1 MKKKTVA
8 LFLTLGLVLSSILT
22 GCGDT
27 GSDGSSAAG
36 NTDGSSQASGGGD
49 SSEAGTEQS
58 GETQDGT
65 EQSGGTETEKE
76 EITVTMMVTEPVTQE
91 LPESFPLL
99 DAIKEKFNINLE
111 LTIVPGA
118 DYGTKKATVLGTANL
133 PDVVCGMTVDE
144 VKQYGASGMFLNLDE
159 YKSYAPDYFGLVDG
173 EDRAIETNKMR
184 VNGNLYCFEKLEK
197 YRVAIAP
204 LIGIRMDLL
213 EEQNI
218 AVPTTFEE
226 YYDALV
232 KIKEAHPEM
241 YGFSTRNGTNYM
253 IGNFAYSMGTGG
265 FPTFNTTRG
274 MYLEPTTNTYVYGPT
289 DEKFTRVVEFLGK
302 AYKDGILHP
311 DYANMDKDTMF
322 EKLSNGE
329 LISVFDNNSFI
340 SRTYNPALQQIAPD
354 AYFDILEPL
363 KDQDGNRRAYRYNKD
378 WTDNVAVVSSRTEY
392 PERIV
397 EMMNWLYTEEGSLI
411 SNFGVEGVHY
421 DMVDGV
427 PTIKQEIIDECAG
440 ADDLT
445 SAVLGKLGAG
455 LLGMGY
461 YIDETFSAQ
470 VSDPIYMDQ
479 AERIAAWTEAGE
491 LDFLPNWLSFTE
503 EEQEKVTEIEQNLS
517 NIFNQ
522 EIDAFI
528 TGKKSMDEWP
538 ALVEKLKGAGSEE
551 LEGIFNAAYDRIK

>member
-8 LFLTLGLVLSSILT
+8 LFLTLSLMLSAALT
-22 GCGDT
+22 GCGDSGGEG
-27 GSDGSSAAG
+27 GSRDSAG
-36 NTDGSSQASGGGD
+36 QSSQASDAGSDDAG
-49 SSEAGTEQS
+49 SSEAGDAGS
-58 GETQDGT
+58 GEAGNDR
-65 EQSGGTETEKE
+65 E
-76 EITVTMMVTEPVTQE
+76 EITVKMMVTEPVTQE
-91 LPESFPLL
+91 LPEEFPLL

-118 DYGTKKATVLGTANL
+118 DYGTKKATVLGTADL

-144 VKQYGASGMFLNLDE
+144 VKQYGPSGMFLNLDE

-218 AVPTTFEE
+218 AVPTTFDE

-241 YGFSTRNGTNYM
+241 YGFSTRNGTNYL

-274 MYLEPTTNTYVYGPT
+274 MYLEPNTDSYVYGPT
-289 DEKFTRVVEFLGK
+289 DEKFTRVVEFLRK
-302 AYKDGILHP
+302 AYADGILHP

-329 LISVFDNNSFI
+329 LISVYDNNSFI
-340 SRTYNPALQQIAPD
+340 SRTYNPALQQINPD

-363 KDQDGNRRAYRYNKD
+363 KDEDGNVRAYRYNKD
-378 WTDNVAVVSSRTEY
+378 WTDNVAVISSRTEY

-455 LLGMGY
+455 LLGMAY
-461 YIDETFSAQ
+461 YVDETFSAQ
-470 VSDPIYMDQ
+470 VSDPIYMEQ
-479 AERIAAWTEAGE
+479 AEKIASWTDAGE
-491 LDFLPNWLSFTE
+491 LTFLPNWLSFTE
-503 EEQEKVTEIEQNLS
+503 EEQERVTEIEQNLS

-528 TGKKSMDEWP
+528 TGKKSMDEWA
-538 ALVEKLKGAGSEE
+538 ALVESLKGAGSEE
-551 LEGIFNAAYDRIK
+551 LETIFNTAYDRIK

>member
-8 LFLTLGLVLSSILT
+8 LLLTLSMVLSAALT
-22 GCGDT
+22 GCGDSGDT
-27 GSDGSSAAG
+27 GSSDAG
-36 NTDGSSQASGGGD
+36 NSEDSSQVSQE
-49 SSEAGTEQS
+49 SSS
-58 GETQDGT
+58 GEDSGQAEGGESDDG
-65 EQSGGTETEKE
+65 GAETDKE

-91 LPESFPLL
+91 LPETFPLL

-144 VKQYGASGMFLNLDE
+144 VKQYGTSGMFLNLDE

-213 EEQNI
+213 AEQNI
-218 AVPTTFEE
+218 ATPTTFDE
-226 YYDALV
+226 YYDALL

-241 YGFSTRNGTNYM
+241 YGFSTRNGTNYL

-274 MYLEPTTNTYVYGPT
+274 MYLEPATNTYVYGPT
-289 DEKFTRVVEFLGK
+289 DEKFTRVVEFLRK
-302 AYKDGILHP
+302 AYADGILHP

-329 LISVFDNNSFI
+329 LMSVYDNNSFI
-340 SRTYNPALQQIAPD
+340 SRTYNPALQQINPE

-363 KDQDGNRRAYRYNKD
+363 KDQDGNIRAYRYNKD
-378 WTDNVAVVSSRTEY
+378 WTDNVAVISSRTEH

-397 EMMNWLYTEEGSLI
+397 EMMNWLYTEEGSLL
-411 SNFGVEGVHY
+411 SNFGVEGEHY

-427 PTIKQEIIDECAG
+427 PTIKQELIDECAG
-440 ADDLT
+440 ADDIT

-455 LLGMGY
+455 LLGMAY
-461 YIDETFSAQ
+461 YVDETFSAQ
-470 VSDPIYMDQ
+470 VSDPIYMEQ
-479 AERIAAWTEAGE
+479 ADKVAAWTEAGE

-528 TGKKSMDEWP
+528 TGKKSMDEW
-538 ALVEKLKGAGSEE
+538 AGLVESLKGAGSEE
-551 LEGIFNAAYDRIK
+551 LENIFNAAYDRIK

>member
-8 LFLTLGLVLSSILT
+8 LFLTLSLVLSAALT
-22 GCGDT
+22 GCGDSGGES
-27 GSDGSSAAG
+27 GSTPENSGESSQVSAGDSGDGSSSDAG
-36 NTDGSSQASGGGD
+36 EEGSQPG
-49 SSEAGTEQS
+49 EAEN
-58 GETQDGT
+58 DR
-65 EQSGGTETEKE
+65 E

-91 LPESFPLL
+91 LPDSFPLL
-99 DAIKEKFNINLE
+99 DAVKEKFNINLE

-118 DYGTKKATVLGTANL
+118 DYGTKKSTVLGTANL
-133 PDVVCGMTVDE
+133 PDVICGMTVDE
-144 VKQYGASGMFLNLDE
+144 VKQYGGTDGMFLNLDE

-173 EDRAIETNKMR
+173 GDRAIETNKMR

-204 LIGIRMDLL
+204 LVGIRMDLL

-218 AVPTTFEE
+218 AVPTTFDE
-226 YYDALV
+226 YYDALL

-241 YGFSTRNGTNYM
+241 YGFSTRNGTNYL
-253 IGNFAYSMGTGG
+253 IGSFAYSMGTGG
-265 FPTFNTTRG
+265 FPTFNTARG
-274 MYLEPTTNTYVYGPT
+274 MYLEPGTDSYIYGPT
-289 DEKFTRVVEFLGK
+289 DEKFTRVIEFLRK
-302 AYKDGILHP
+302 AYADGILHP

-329 LISVFDNNSFI
+329 LISVCDNNSFI
-340 SRTYNPALQQIAPD
+340 SRTFNPALQQIEPD

-363 KDQDGNRRAYRYNKD
+363 KNQDGNIRAYRYNKD
-378 WTDNVAVVSSRTEY
+378 WTDNVAVISSQTEH

-397 EMMNWLYTEEGSLI
+397 EMMNWLYTEEGSLL

-427 PTIKQEIIDECAG
+427 PTIKQELIDECAG
-440 ADDLT
+440 ADDIT

-455 LLGMGY
+455 LLGMAFY
-461 YIDETFSAQ
+461 VDETFSAQ

-479 AERIAAWTEAGE
+479 AERIDSWTEAGE
-491 LDFLPNWLSFTE
+491 LTFLPNWLSFTE
-503 EEQEKVTEIEQNLS
+503 EEQERVTEIEQNLS

-528 TGKKSMDEWP
+528 TGKKSMDEWTN
-538 ALVEKLKGAGSEE
+538 LVESLKGAGSEE
-551 LEGIFNAAYDRIK
+551 LEGIFNTAYDRIK